1 MKRNGSHW
9 LLPALLLATALSARA
24 EEAQVTATVD
34 ADTIGTQDQLQLTV
48 NISGPDSGD
57 AEAPRLPQFQGFDVV
72 AGPSVSTQYQWIN
85 GRASSSKGFT
95 YILVPQKAGRFT
107 LGAVEV
113 QVGGKT
119 YRTQPITVTVT
130 QGSSRPAPRRS
141 FDPFGDDGMKQR
153 RAPGGSD
160 VFVTAEVDTGK
171 AYPGQQV
178 TLTYRLLTQVAVTG
192 LQLQENPPLNGFWVE
207 EMEVATNQRGE
218 RKVVNGREYLE
229 YLVKKQALF
238 PNTPGKLKI
247 PPVTFAI
254 AARTGGDFFGVFGQS
269 ETLYRK
275 TEEQTLEVM
284 PFPSQGKPQNFGG
297 AVGSF
302 NLTANLDRSTAATGD
317 AVTLHIKLAGRGNLK
332 MVPDLALPQLP
343 DFTIYSSKQAANARV
358 MEGRWIGGEK
368 AWEYVLV
375 PKAPGEQTIPPISFS
390 YFDPERDRYET
401 LTTPPLSLKIA
412 RGADT
417 GGAITGLSGIGKQSL
432 TRQGTDI
439 NFIKL
444 SAGSLARRPQ
454 PAYSSPLYYVL
465 LAAPITINIALLIY
479 QRERRRQSSNVVLAR
494 SRKARRSALV
504 RLNGSLKAGRTDP
517 RRFYDETAAA
527 LSGYL
532 GDKFNLPEIALASDN
547 LERTL
552 LEKGVRPETVKG
564 TLACLQECDFG
575 RFVSA
580 SAAPDKMRELVRRT
594 RSIIDTL
601 EEG

>member
-1 MKRNGSHW
+1 MKRDPSHW
-9 LLPALLLATALSARA
+9 LLPAALLAVSLFARA
-24 EEAQVTATVD
+24 QEVQVTATVD

-48 NISGPDSGD
+48 NISGSDSSD
-57 AEAPRLPQFQGFDVV
+57 AEPPRLPQFQGFDVV

-95 YILVPQKAGRFT
+95 YILVPQKPGRST
-107 LGAVEV
+107 IGSIEV
-113 QVGGKT
+113 QVGGKA

-130 QGSSRPAPRRS
+130 QGSTRPAPRRS
-141 FDPFGDDGMKQR
+141 LDPFGDEGMTPR

-160 VFVTAEVDTGK
+160 IFVTAEIDTKK

-178 TLTYRLLTQVAVTG
+178 TLTYRLLTQIAVTG

-229 YLVKKQALF
+229 YLVKKQAIF
-238 PNTPGKLKI
+238 PNTPGRLKI
-247 PPVTFAI
+247 PSVTFAI

-269 ETLYRK
+269 ETVYRK
-275 TEEQTLEVM
+275 TEELTLEVL
-284 PFPSQGKPQNFGG
+284 PFPSQGKPPDFAG
-297 AVGSF
+297 AVGSY
-302 NLTANLDRSTAATGD
+302 NLTADLDRDTAATGD
-317 AVTLHIKLAGRGNLK
+317 AVTLHVKLAGRGNLK
-332 MVPDLALPQLP
+332 MIPDLALPQLP

-358 MEGRWIGGEK
+358 MEGKWIGGEK

-375 PKAPGEQTIPPISFS
+375 PKAPGEQTIPPLSFT
-390 YFDPERDRYET
+390 YFDPERDKYET
-401 LTTPPLSLKIA
+401 LTTPPLALRVA
-412 RGADT
+412 RGAES
-417 GGAITGLSGIGKQSL
+417 GGAVAGLSGIAKQAL
-432 TRQGTDI
+432 VRQGTDI

-444 SAGSLARRPQ
+444 SAGSLSPRPR
-454 PAYSSPLYYVL
+454 PAYTSLWYYLLLAVPIAVNIVL
-465 LAAPITINIALLIY
+465 LIF

-494 SRKARRSALV
+494 SRKARRSALA
-504 RLNGSLKAGRTDP
+504 RLNGSVKAGRTDP
-517 RRFYDETAAA
+517 RRFYDETSAA
-527 LSGYL
+527 LAGYL

-552 LEKGVRPETVKG
+552 LEKGVKPELVKE

-580 SAAPDKMRELVRRT
+580 SAAPEKMRELVRRT

-601 EEG
+601 EER

>member
-1 MKRNGSHW
+1 MKRKGWHW
-9 LLPALLLATALSARA
+9 LLPAVLLATVMSAWA
-24 EEAQVTATVD
+24 EDVQVTATVD

-48 NISGPDSGD
+48 NVSGPDSSD
-57 AEAPRLPQFQGFDVV
+57 AEPPRLPQFQGFDVV

-107 LGAVEV
+107 LASIEV
-113 QVGGKT
+113 QIAGKT
-119 YRTQPITVTVT
+119 YRTQPIAVTVT
-130 QGSSRPAPRRS
+130 QGSSRPAQRRG
-141 FDPFGDDGMKQR
+141 FDPFGDEGMTSR

-160 VFVTAEVDTGK
+160 VFVTAEIDTRK

-238 PNTPGKLKI
+238 PNNAGKLRI
-247 PPVTFAI
+247 PSVTFAI

-269 ETLYRK
+269 ETIYRK
-275 TEEQTLEVM
+275 TEELTLDVI
-284 PFPSQGKPQNFGG
+284 PFPSQGKPPNFTG
-297 AVGSF
+297 AVGSY
-302 NLTANLDRSTAATGD
+302 NLTANLDRNTAATGD
-317 AVTLHIKLAGRGNLK
+317 AVTLHVKLAGRGNLK

-358 MEGRWIGGEK
+358 MEGRWVGGEK

-375 PKAPGEQTIPPISFS
+375 PKAPGEQTIPSLSFS
-390 YFDPERDRYET
+390 YFDPERDRYEL
-401 LTTPPLSLKIA
+401 LTTPPLALKVA
-412 RGADT
+412 RGADS
-417 GGAITGLSGIGKQSL
+417 GGAAAGLSGIGKQSL

-444 SAGSLARRPQ
+444 SAGSLGPRPR
-454 PAYSSPLYYVL
+454 PTYGSPWYYIL
-465 LAAPITINIALLIY
+465 LAVPIAINVGLLIY
-479 QRERRRQSSNVVLAR
+479 QRERRRQSSNVVLTR
-494 SRKARRSALV
+494 SRKARRLAMA

-532 GDKFNLPEIALASDN
+532 GDKFNLPEIARASDS

-552 LEKGVRPETVKG
+552 LEKGVNAELVKETLG
-564 TLACLQECDFG
+564 CLQECDFG

-580 SAAPDKMRELVRRT
+580 SGAPDRMRELVRRT
-594 RSIIDTL
+594 RSIIDTF

>member
-1 MKRNGSHW
+1 M
-9 LLPALLLATALSARA
+9 
-24 EEAQVTATVD
+24 
-34 ADTIGTQDQLQLTV
+34 
-48 NISGPDSGD
+48 
-57 AEAPRLPQFQGFDVV
+57 
-72 AGPSVSTQYQWIN
+72 
-85 GRASSSKGFT
+85 
-95 YILVPQKAGRFT
+95 
-107 LGAVEV
+107 
-113 QVGGKT
+113 
-119 YRTQPITVTVT
+119 
-130 QGSSRPAPRRS
+130 
-141 FDPFGDDGMKQR
+141 
-153 RAPGGSD
+153 
-160 VFVTAEVDTGK
+160 
-171 AYPGQQV
+171 
-178 TLTYRLLTQVAVTG
+178 
-192 LQLQENPPLNGFWVE
+192 
-207 EMEVATNQRGE
+207 
-218 RKVVNGREYLE
+218 
-229 YLVKKQALF
+229 
-238 PNTPGKLKI
+238 
-247 PPVTFAI
+247 
-254 AARTGGDFFGVFGQS
+254 
-269 ETLYRK
+269 
-275 TEEQTLEVM
+275 
-284 PFPSQGKPQNFGG
+284 
-297 AVGSF
+297 
-302 NLTANLDRSTAATGD
+302 
-317 AVTLHIKLAGRGNLK
+317 
-332 MVPDLALPQLP
+332 LPQLP

-401 LTTPPLSLKIA
+401 LTTPPLALKIE

-444 SAGSLARRPQ
+444 SAGSLAPRPR
-454 PAYSSPLYYVL
+454 PAWSSPWYYVL
-465 LAAPITINIALLIY
+465 LTAPIAMNIALLIY
-479 QRERRRQSSNVVLAR
+479 QRERRRQSSNAVLAR

-552 LEKGVRPETVKG
+552 LEKGVKHELVNE

-580 SAAPDKMRELVRRT
+580 SAAPDKMRELVHRT

-601 EEG
+601 EER

>member
-1 MKRNGSHW
+1 MKRNTSHW
-9 LLPALLLATALSARA
+9 LLPAVVLAVSWFAWA
-24 EEAQVTATVD
+24 EEVQVTATVD
-34 ADTIGTQDQLQLTV
+34 ADAIGTQDQLQLTV

-57 AEAPRLPQFQGFDVV
+57 TEPPKLPQFQGFDVV

-95 YILVPQKAGRFT
+95 YVLAPQKAGRYT

-141 FDPFGDDGMKQR
+141 FDPFGDDGMTPR

-160 VFVTAEVDTGK
+160 VFVTAEIDSRK
-171 AYPGQQV
+171 AYTGQQV
-178 TLTYRLLTQVAVTG
+178 TLTYRLLTQVGVTG

-218 RKVVNGREYLE
+218 RKAVNGKEYLE

-238 PNTPGKLKI
+238 PNTPGKLKV
-247 PPVTFAI
+247 PSVTFAI
-254 AARTGGDFFGVFGQS
+254 AARTGGDFFGVFGQN
-269 ETLYRK
+269 ETVYRK
-275 TEEQTLEVM
+275 TEELTLEVM
-284 PFPSQGKPQNFGG
+284 PFPSQGKPPNFSG

-302 NLTANLDRSTAATGD
+302 NLTANLDRDTASTGD
-317 AVTLHIKLAGRGNLK
+317 AVTLHVKLAGRGNLK

-343 DFTIYSSKQAANARV
+343 DFTIYSSKQAATARV

-375 PKAPGEQTIPPISFS
+375 PKAPGEQTIPPLSFS

-401 LTTPPLSLKIA
+401 LTTPPLALKVA
-412 RGADT
+412 RGADS
-417 GGAITGLSGIGKQSL
+417 GSAMTGLSGIGKQSL
-432 TRQGTDI
+432 VRQGTDI
-439 NFIKL
+439 NYIKL
-444 SAGSLARRPQ
+444 SAGSLSPRPR
-454 PAYSSPLYYVL
+454 PAYSSLWYYVL
-465 LAAPITINIALLIY
+465 LAVPIAVNIALLIY
-479 QRERRRQSSNVVLAR
+479 QREHRRQTSNVVLAR

-504 RLNGSLKAGRTDP
+504 RLNGSVKAGRTDP

-552 LEKGVRPETVKG
+552 LEEGVRPELVKE

-580 SAAPDKMRELVRRT
+580 SAAPERMRELVRRT

-601 EEG
+601 EER